1 MHQPDHREA
10 QYFPTRSGVGAVD
23 HAARAHMWASDDF
36 TKVVAADH
44 AEQSVLAA
52 RAWAFER
59 SMPTRRPR
67 TGDEVSAA
75 ATITARSIRSS
86 GRGSVRAWR
95 HAGSSTVLAG
105 LAAPKSPR
113 FGGISHATRLPGARA
128 GRRRP
133 LEGDRQPD
141 VAWDDTPGGPRR
153 PEVHRRRKPCERTRL
168 DDDRSAGLRHH
179 LLWLR
184 GRQARRPPRRRRP
197 WSSDAP
203 CSQRGYDP
211 TIHEPADMSAS
222 CRPVGIVVRHREPD
236 RDTILGVTRP
246 SAVPVSPRRWHGRC
260 L

>member
-1 MHQPDHREA
+1 MQLHAGSAREA
-10 QYFPTRSGVGAVD
+10 PLARDRRRVRRARAMFECARLGVGARSCGD
-23 HAARAHMWASDDF
+23 TGRIFGQENIS
-36 TKVVAADH
+36 VAYVAGTFR
-44 AEQSVLAA
+44 LA
-52 RAWAFER
+52 
-59 SMPTRRPR
+59 
-67 TGDEVSAA
+67 
-75 ATITARSIRSS
+75 S
-86 GRGSVRAWR
+86 GRV
-95 HAGSSTVLAG
+95 V
-105 LAAPKSPR
+105 
-113 FGGISHATRLPGARA
+113 
-128 GRRRP
+128 
-133 LEGDRQPD
+133 
-141 VAWDDTPGGPRR
+141 
-153 PEVHRRRKPCERTRL
+153 L
-168 DDDRSAGLRHH
+168 DDADLRARRSAGLRHH